1 MEHLPIK
8 HETKVF
14 LLEQVRSL
22 VQEGSQR
29 HSRGWQQIHDLFYID
44 DEVRSDLSES
54 EKEELME
61 MQQRLDVAYGFLMG
75 AVDSYNK
82 LAMILTHTIPDYTE
96 SEV

>member
-1 MEHLPIK
+1 MEHLPMK
-8 HETKVF
+8 YDTKVF
-14 LLEQVRSL
+14 LLEEVRSL
-22 VQEGSQR
+22 VEEGSER
-29 HSRGWQQIHDLFYID
+29 HSRLWQQIHDLFYID

-54 EKEELME
+54 EKDELQI

-82 LAMILTHTIPDYTE
+82 LLMAVKYKIDEYTE